1 MTSVVVRDLK
11 GKEQGSKEL
20 NADVF
25 GAEINSHLIHQAL
38 VRQLANARSGSANTK
53 TRSEVRGGGRKP
65 WRQKGTGR
73 ARAGSTRSPLW
84 NGGGVT
90 FGPKP
95 RDFSITMNKKAR
107 QLALK
112 SALAARAEELVVVQN
127 FDGLFKQA
135 PKAGE
140 AVNEQPKTKEVLSI
154 LKSLN
159 IADKNVLIVLDR
171 MVAGSKQ
178 VERAARNI
186 PNVKVVDQTNLNVKD
201 LAHAGAVLTTEQ
213 VLNELEN
220 RFKNCGSK
228 ASCEQSA
235 AEKNGAA
242 KAAGTKSGAATA
254 KKAAAPK
261 AEAEPKAKAKADAP
275 AAEKK
280 ASTKKAAPE
289 PKADE
294 AKAPKKT
301 SKKKSDEA

>member
-95 RDFSITMNKKAR
+95 RDFSITMPKKAR

-140 AVNEQPKTKEVLSI
+140 AVTEQPKTKEVLAI
-154 LKSLN
+154 LQSLN

-186 PNVKVVDQTNLNVKD
+186 ANVKVVDQTNLNVKD

-228 ASCEQSA
+228 AACEQSE

-242 KAAGTKSGAATA
+242 KKAASTKSGAA
-254 KKAAAPK
+254 AAPK
-261 AEAEPKAKAKADAP
+261 AAAEPKAKAKADAP